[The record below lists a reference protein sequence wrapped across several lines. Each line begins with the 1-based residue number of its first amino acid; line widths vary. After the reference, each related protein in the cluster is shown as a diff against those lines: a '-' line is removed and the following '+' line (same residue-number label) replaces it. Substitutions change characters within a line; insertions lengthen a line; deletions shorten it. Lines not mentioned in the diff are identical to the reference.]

1 MLSNLNFDKRMC
13 PYFVAIPRKRKIEEI
28 DSVSTKSLKD
38 DNPSESVISMQRK
51 SVKILLQLYDLC
63 EVLDVEDDLLSPE
76 KSTQA
81 VFKRR
86 YIHFLCSLPCLASSI
101 RVRNNALNVQAS
113 KNRSNQWDGDDIHFS
128 YTRQRGCA
136 MEGPFDPMRDKKINF
151 SDHIQEDLRT
161 GFEASSD
168 FEITTHV
175 LKVSAISSSE
185 TFHADFDPKAIR
197 RRQLIEQYQ

>member
-1 MLSNLNFDKRMC
+1 MSMKASD
-13 PYFVAIPRKRKIEEI
+13 
-28 DSVSTKSLKD
+28 D
-38 DNPSESVISMQRK
+38 DNSSESVILLRRK
-51 SVKILLQLYDLC
+51 SVKLLLQLYDLC
-63 EVLDVEDDLLSPE
+63 EVLDVEDDLLSVE

-101 RVRNNALNVQAS
+101 RLRNNALNVQAS

-136 MEGPFDPMRDKKINF
+136 REGPFDPRRDTKINF
-151 SDHIQEDLRT
+151 ADQIQEDQRT
-161 GFEASSD
+161 GFETSSD

>member
-1 MLSNLNFDKRMC
+1 M
-13 PYFVAIPRKRKIEEI
+13 
-28 DSVSTKSLKD
+28 STKSSDEESL
-38 DNPSESVISMQRK
+38 SEAVISLRRK
-51 SVKILLQLYDLC
+51 SVETLLQLYDLC

-76 KSTQA
+76 RSTQA

-86 YIHFLCSLPCLASSI
+86 YLHFLCSLPCLASSI

-113 KNRSNQWDGDDIHFS
+113 KNRSNKWDGDDIHFS

-136 MEGPFDPMRDKKINF
+136 REGPFDPRRDKKINF
-151 SDHIQEDLRT
+151 LDHIQEDQRT
-161 GFEASSD
+161 VFENSSD
-168 FEITTHV
+168 LEITTHV

-185 TFHADFDPKAIR
+185 SFHADFDPKAIR